1 METKEQLINNIKEWI
16 KLDTDITQLR
26 RLIKEKNEKKKNLTD
41 NLMSVMKNN
50 EIDCFDINGGALIY
64 KKTTVKKP
72 ICSKSLLSVLQNYY
86 KEDVKMAEE
95 LTKHIMNNREE
106 KIKET
111 VHRKIA
117 KIKEE
122 ISL

>member
-64 KKTTVKKP
+64 KKTTIKKP
-72 ICSKSLLSVLQNYY
+72 ICSKSLFFIPLFLASKYSGLSCIWFLG
-86 KEDVKMAEE
+86 
-95 LTKHIMNNREE
+95 LT
-106 KIKET
+106 
-111 VHRKIA
+111 
-117 KIKEE
+117 
-122 ISL
+122 

>member
-64 KKTTVKKP
+64 KKTTIKKP